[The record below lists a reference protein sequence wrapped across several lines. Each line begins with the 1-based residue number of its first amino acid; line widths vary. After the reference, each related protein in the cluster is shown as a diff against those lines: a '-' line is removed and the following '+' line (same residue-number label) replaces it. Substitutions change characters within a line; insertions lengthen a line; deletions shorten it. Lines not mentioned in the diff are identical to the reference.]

1 MSRPKNKDEYRAELA
16 ETFAHVLEEKGLE
29 WQKEWRGSGGDAP
42 HNGITKACYRG
53 SNAFW
58 LSLIAMMKGYS
69 DPRWVTMV
77 QIMDADGKYHPKQ
90 KWHLKKGSKATYVE
104 YWYPYDI
111 ANKKALTWEQYKQE
125 LENGRGEKE
134 FTLSTRYTA
143 VFNAC
148 DIEGMPERPAVQK
161 SDITP
166 DALIEKLSSGMGV
179 EILTDGGDQTY
190 YSPMQ
195 DKIHLP
201 SPGSFHSEYAFNAT
215 ALHELSHSTGHPARL
230 NRPQGALFGTPQ
242 YAYEELVAEMCS
254 CFMGVNLGVTATP
267 QHIDNHKAYS
277 TNWQLAGRELMTPD
291 EVRMLDN
298 RYALLFIRGE
308 RPVEDLKFDILKHP
322 NIALTAD
329 GGAGPYRH
337 GEDSIS
343 IAALSID
350 ENLLKKAGAEP
361 VSEDEYLFFCEEELE
376 ELLQKKTEEKQHEQ
390 ENQEQD

>member
-29 WQKEWRGSGGDAP
+29 WQKEWRGSGNDAP

-58 LSLIAMMKGYS
+58 LSLIAMMKGYN

-179 EILTDGGDQTY
+179 EILTDGGDQAY

-230 NRPQGALFGTPQ
+230 NRLQGALFGTPQ

-254 CFMGVNLGVTATP
+254 CFMGVNLDVTATP
-267 QHIDNHKAYS
+267 QRIDNHKAYVQS
-277 TNWQLAGRELMTPD
+277 WIQA
-291 EVRMLDN
+291 
-298 RYALLFIRGE
+298 IRDKPE
-308 RPVEDLKFDILKHP
+308 TLIRAIKD
-322 NIALTAD
+322 AQ
-329 GGAGPYRH
+329 
-337 GEDSIS
+337 
-343 IAALSID
+343 AAATYMD
-350 ENLLKKAGAEP
+350 YKAGLIT
-361 VSEDEYLFFCEEELE
+361 DKEYEKACGSVMEVK
-376 ELLQKKTEEKQHEQ
+376 QKERDQ
-390 ENQEQD
+390 ER